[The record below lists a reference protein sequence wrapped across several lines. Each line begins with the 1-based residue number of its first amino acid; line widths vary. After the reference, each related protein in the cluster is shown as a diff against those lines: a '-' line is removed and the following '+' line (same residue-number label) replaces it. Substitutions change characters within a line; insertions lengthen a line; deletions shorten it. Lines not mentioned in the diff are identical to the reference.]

1 MTSDT
6 PAGSDDPDGSEEP
19 FGSDTSNGADE
30 PGWSDEPDG
39 GDVPEGSD
47 EPGSLQAQAVEVL
60 GAHGTIATLGVL
72 FVGLALGL
80 TRVGGA
86 APTAAAW
93 LGLPPAWWLWGL
105 AGLALV
111 TFALARHGVVDPHIA
126 GGIAAI
132 LSLSVLVGDV
142 LTVYGILAVWQMPLG
157 FPLAWVPAVMASAL
171 GGAQAAR
178 VPPQRTLEVTRYGLG
193 ALAIGALGFILGNV
207 GALVFALVPLSLVP
221 SDSVSIRLVVF
232 TVGFG
237 LSLAAFAGVVLSVLD
252 YDRSFVDVQWPSLRD
267 LAIAVLGLGTL
278 FVALIGIGAAL
289 QFAGLPTATSSIE
302 QQAREFEDPVFI
314 LWLVPLSWL
323 VIGPGEELVY
333 RNLVQKYLREVLS
346 TWPAIGVASVIFAG
360 AHFSQYASPNPLA
373 TTVTLAMV
381 FALAIILG
389 YTYERT
395 ENLVVPI
402 LIHGTFNAL
411 QFTLL
416 YITITGGLPE
426 AA

>member
-6 PAGSDDPDGSEEP
+6 PAGSDEP
-19 FGSDTSNGADE
+19 VGGDE
-30 PGWSDEPDG
+30 PYGSDEPHA
-39 GDVPEGSD
+39 GDTPNEADQPEGSD
-47 EPGSLQAQAVEVL
+47 GPGSLQAQAVEVL

-72 FVGLALGL
+72 FVGLALVL

-86 APTAAAW
+86 APTATAW

-111 TFALARHGVVDPHIA
+111 TFALSRHGVVDPHI
-126 GGIAAI
+126 GGGMAAI

-142 LTVYGILAVWQMPLG
+142 LTVYGILAVWQLPLG

-171 GGAQAAR
+171 GTAQAAR
-178 VPPQRTLEVTRYGLG
+178 IRPARTLEVTRYGLG
-193 ALAIGALGFILGNV
+193 ALLIGALGFILGNV
-207 GALVFALVPLSLVP
+207 GALVFALVPLSLAP
-221 SDSVSIRLVVF
+221 ADNVSIRLVVF

-252 YDRSFVDVQWPSLRD
+252 YDRSFVDLQWPSLRD
-267 LAIAVLGLGTL
+267 LAVAGLGLFTL
-278 FVALIGIGAAL
+278 FVALAGIGALL
-289 QFAGLPTATSSIE
+289 QFAGLPTATSGIE
-302 QQAREFEDPVFI
+302 EQAREFEDPVFI

-333 RNLVQKYLREVLS
+333 RNLVQKYLREVLAP
-346 TWPAIGVASVIFAG
+346 WPAIGVASAIFAG

-373 TTVTLAMV
+373 TTVTLAMI

-416 YITITGGLPE
+416 YVTITGGLPNP
-426 AA
+426 A